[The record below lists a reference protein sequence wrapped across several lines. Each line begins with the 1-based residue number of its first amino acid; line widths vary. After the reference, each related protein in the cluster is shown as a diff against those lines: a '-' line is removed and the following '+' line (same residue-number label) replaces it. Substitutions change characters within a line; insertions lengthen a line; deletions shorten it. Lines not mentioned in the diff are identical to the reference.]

1 MIEFK
6 IGEFRP
12 EYAGKMNFYLY
23 VLNNTVRKANEQP
36 SIGITICQSKNRMV
50 VEFAF
55 RDVNK
60 SVGVAIYTFSDTL
73 LSELCPLFP
82 SNEELVHRLDAVTA
96 ALRAPLGNTP
106 PLQGSN
112 NQPV

>member
-6 IGEFRP
+6 IGAFRP

-23 VLNNTVRKANEQP
+23 LLNNTVRKANEQP
-36 SIGITICQSKNRMV
+36 SIGITICQSKNRTV

-60 SVGVAIYTFSDTL
+60 PVGVAIYTFSDTL
-73 LSELCPLFP
+73 LSEP
-82 SNEELVHRLDAVTA
+82 R
-96 ALRAPLGNTP
+96 P
-106 PLQGSN
+106 PLSFQRRTSPSIRCRDGRLAGS
-112 NQPV
+112 PG